1 MAPICRRSPVRW
13 RQPTSRY
20 PGVSSVA
27 DPFRY
32 AVEVSGEYKRI
43 EDIANT
49 VIRTDSRIPLRLH
62 EVARVRDAVED
73 RRGMVRLDGTETLLL
88 LIERRANA
96 NVVRA
101 TGKVRAV
108 LRELEAEYAHVQLD
122 VVVDESRFVNAAIGG
137 VMQAVLLGSLLAILV
152 LFVFLRRLR
161 ALLSIA
167 FAVPL
172 SLGLTLV
179 LFELLH
185 VTFNLISLSGLALG
199 VGMLVDNAI
208 VVIENFARLREQGQA
223 PLQAAIHGASEVA
236 GAITASTLTTIAVFL
251 PITLVE
257 GLAGRLFRDQSLAVV
272 CSLLASLVVALT
284 LVPLIAS
291 RERPSIAGFKPA
303 EVRSRFLDAYEAV
316 LGWSLDHRGR
326 VMAFCTV
333 FLLSA
338 GLLVTNLPH
347 EVIPRTEQG
356 QVEMRVT
363 LPTDSDL
370 PLVAA
375 RTTALES
382 QIAARGWAERIIAD
396 LGERDQARLDL
407 DPRPPYEGDLILL
420 LPPGQQTETVLSE
433 MHTLNL
439 PADVAIKARRVETQL
454 EALLTTGNADLLI
467 DLVSEE
473 RRYAEAVVAS
483 VLARLEARPELIN
496 VERADAASI
505 PTYQLGFKRDVLQPP
520 RSKSASHYRIPGSG
534 GERFVGH
541 DAQDDQ

>member
-1 MAPICRRSPVRW
+1 
-13 RQPTSRY
+13 
-20 PGVSSVA
+20 
-27 DPFRY
+27 
-32 AVEVSGEYKRI
+32 
-43 EDIANT
+43 
-49 VIRTDSRIPLRLH
+49 
-62 EVARVRDAVED
+62 
-73 RRGMVRLDGTETLLL
+73 MVRLDGTETLLL

-208 VVIENFARLREQGQA
+208 IVIENFARLREQGQA

-338 GLLVTNLPH
+338 GLLVVNLPH

-396 LGERDQARLDL
+396 LGERDQAR
-407 DPRPPYEGDLILL
+407 PGPGSTPPVRRGSHPAASTRSADRNRAGRNAYVEPSGGCGDQG
-420 LPPGQQTETVLSE
+420 PKG
-433 MHTLNL
+433 
-439 PADVAIKARRVETQL
+439 
-454 EALLTTGNADLLI
+454 G
-467 DLVSEE
+467 
-473 RRYAEAVVAS
+473 
-483 VLARLEARPELIN
+483 
-496 VERADAASI
+496 DAAGGA
-505 PTYQLGFKRDVLQPP
+505 THHRQR
-520 RSKSASHYRIPGSG
+520 RSAY
-534 GERFVGH
+534 
-541 DAQDDQ
+541 